1 MNPEQAARVMA
12 AFEKADD
19 YESLM
24 WRVKLRPYYVTQIT
38 MLALCSD
45 FFYLAT
51 ADCEEIEAG
60 DIALL
65 EQCLADLT
73 GTGEEFWLAELFAA
87 RKRKMRPHRSACKG
101 MAAPVAALFD
111 ACSTEEERAGIDQR
125 ERAFWAG
132 VASRPAPG
140 GAHG

>member
-1 MNPEQAARVMA
+1 MTPGLAAVVLA
-12 AFEKADD
+12 AFEKADN

-24 WRVKLRPYYVTQIT
+24 WRVTHVPGREADVKL
-38 MLALCSD
+38 LALCSD

-73 GTGEEFWLAELFAA
+73 GTDEEFYLAELFAA
-87 RKRKMRPHRSACKG
+87 RKRKMRPHRSAYKG
-101 MAAPVAALFD
+101 MAAAVAALFD

-132 VASRPAPG
+132 VASGPVPG
-140 GAHG
+140 GAR